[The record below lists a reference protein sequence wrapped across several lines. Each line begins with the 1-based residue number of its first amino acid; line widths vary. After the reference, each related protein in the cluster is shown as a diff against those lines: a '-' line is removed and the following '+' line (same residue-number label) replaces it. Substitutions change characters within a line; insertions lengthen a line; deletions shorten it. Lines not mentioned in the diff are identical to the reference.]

1 MRNKQPRLLSE
12 ERRREILSLLEGQG
26 RVTVNSL
33 ADQFHIST
41 VTIRSD
47 LEELADKGLLVRS
60 HGGAILPLSPQQE
73 YPLHLKKTL
82 HHAEKVRI
90 GRAAAQL
97 IQARQTVILD
107 GGTTTAEV
115 ARALKRNSP
124 EALTV
129 ITHALNIAL
138 ELADSP
144 NISLIVIGGIFR
156 HISRSFVGPPAER
169 MMSDLHADHFI
180 LAVDGLDPETGPSTP
195 DVLEAQLNA
204 QMIRAAREVSVI
216 ADATKFG
223 RRSLSLIG
231 GIRSIHRVIT
241 DSRVNEEMVCRLRK
255 MGIEVLVV

>member
-1 MRNKQPRLLSE
+1 MSIKRLRLLSE
-12 ERRREILSLLEGQG
+12 ERRREILSLLEEHG

-33 ADQFHIST
+33 AAQFHISA

-47 LEELADKGLLVRS
+47 LEELANKGLLVRS

-73 YPLHLKKTL
+73 YPLQLKKAL

-90 GRAAAQL
+90 GRVAAQL
-97 IQARQTVILD
+97 IQPRQTVIID

-115 ARALKRNSP
+115 ARALKRTIP

-144 NISLIVIGGIFR
+144 NISLIMIGGVFR
-156 HISRSFVGPPAER
+156 HVSRSFVGPPAER
-169 MMSDLHADHFI
+169 MISDLHADHFF

-231 GIRSIHRVIT
+231 DIRSIHRVIT
-241 DSRVNEEMVCRLRK
+241 DSRVNEEMVCQLRK
-255 MGIEVLVV
+255 MGIEVVVV

>member
-12 ERRREILSLLEGQG
+12 ERRREILELLEERG
-26 RVTVNSL
+26 RVTVDSL
-33 ADQFHIST
+33 ADSFRVSA
-41 VTIRSD
+41 VTIRAD
-47 LEELADKGLLVRS
+47 LDELGAKGLVVRS
-60 HGGAILPLSPQQE
+60 HGGAIRPLSPKQE
-73 YPLHLKKTL
+73 YPLQLKKTL

-97 IQARQTVILD
+97 IQPRQTVIID
-107 GGTTTAEV
+107 SGTTTAEV
-115 ARALKRNSP
+115 ARALKRTSP

-144 NISLIVIGGIFR
+144 NISLIVIGGVFR
-156 HISRSFVGPPAER
+156 QISRSFVGPPAER
-169 MMSDLHADHFI
+169 MMRDLHADHFF
-180 LAVDGLDPETGPSTP
+180 LAVDGLDPEAGVSTP

-231 GIRSIHRVIT
+231 DIRSIHRVIT
-241 DSRVNEEMVCRLRK
+241 DSRVHEEMVCQLRK
-255 MGIEVLVV
+255 MGIDVVVV

>member
-1 MRNKQPRLLSE
+1 MRIQRPRLLSE
-12 ERRREILSLLEGQG
+12 ERRREILKLLEEQG
-26 RVTVNSL
+26 RVTVNGL
-33 ADQFHIST
+33 ADQFHISA

-47 LEELADKGLLVRS
+47 LEELGANGLLVRS
-60 HGGAILPLSPQQE
+60 HGGAILPLSPQRE
-73 YPLHLKKTL
+73 YPLQLKKSL

-97 IQARQTVILD
+97 IQPRQTVIID

-115 ARALKRNSP
+115 ARAIKRTSP

-144 NISLIVIGGIFR
+144 NISLIMIGGVFR
-156 HISRSFVGPPAER
+156 HVSKSCVGPPAAR
-169 MMSDLHADHFI
+169 MMSDLHADHFF
-180 LAVDGLDPETGPSTP
+180 LGVDGLDPETGPSTP
-195 DVLEAQLNA
+195 DMLEAQLNA
-204 QMIRAAREVSVI
+204 QMIQAAREVSLL

-231 GIRSIHRVIT
+231 DIRSVHRVIT
-241 DSRVNEEMVCRLRK
+241 DSRVNQEMVCQLRK
-255 MGIEVLVV
+255 LGIEVLVV

>member
-1 MRNKQPRLLSE
+1 MRSKQTRLLSE
-12 ERRREILSLLEGQG
+12 ERRREILEVLEEQGQ
-26 RVTVNSL
+26 VTVDSL
-33 ADQFHIST
+33 AASFHVSAVT
-41 VTIRSD
+41 VRAD
-47 LEELADKGLLVRS
+47 LEKLGAKGLLLRS
-60 HGGAILPLSPQQE
+60 HGGAILPLSPKQE
-73 YPLHLKKTL
+73 YPLQLKKTL

-97 IQARQTVILD
+97 IQPRQTVIID
-107 GGTTTAEV
+107 GGTTTAEA
-115 ARALKRNSP
+115 ARALRRTNP

-156 HISRSFVGPPAER
+156 QISRSFVGPPAER
-169 MMSDLHADHFI
+169 MMSDLHADHFF

-231 GIRSIHRVIT
+231 DIRSIHRVIT
-241 DSRVNEEMVCRLRK
+241 DSRVNEEMVCQLRK
-255 MGIEVLVV
+255 MGIEVVVV

>member
-1 MRNKQPRLLSE
+1 MSIKRLRLLSE
-12 ERRREILSLLEGQG
+12 ERRREILSLLEEHG

-33 ADQFHIST
+33 AAQFHISA

-47 LEELADKGLLVRS
+47 LEELANKGLLVRS
-60 HGGAILPLSPQQE
+60 HGGAIPPLSPQQE
-73 YPLHLKKTL
+73 YPLQLKKTL

-97 IQARQTVILD
+97 IQPRQTVIID
-107 GGTTTAEV
+107 GGTTTSEV
-115 ARALKRNSP
+115 ARAIKRTSP

-144 NISLIVIGGIFR
+144 NISLIMIGGVFR
-156 HISRSFVGPPAER
+156 HVSRSFVGPPAER
-169 MMSDLHADHFI
+169 MMRDLHADHFF
-180 LAVDGLDPETGPSTP
+180 LGVDGLDPETGPSTP

-231 GIRSIHRVIT
+231 DIRSIHRVIT
-241 DSRVNEEMVCRLRK
+241 DSRVNEEMVCQLRK
-255 MGIEVLVV
+255 MGIEVVVV

>member
-1 MRNKQPRLLSE
+1 MHHKRPRLLSE
-12 ERRREILSLLEGQG
+12 ERRRGILELLGEHG
-26 RVTVNSL
+26 RVTVDSL
-33 ADQFHIST
+33 ADSFCVSA
-41 VTIRSD
+41 VTIRAD
-47 LEELADKGLLVRS
+47 LDELGARGLLVRS
-60 HGGAILPLSPQQE
+60 HGGAMLPLSPKQE
-73 YPLHLKKTL
+73 YPLQLKKTL

-97 IQARQTVILD
+97 IQPRQTVILD

-115 ARALKRNSP
+115 ARVLKRTSP

-144 NISLIVIGGIFR
+144 NISLIMIGGVFR
-156 HISRSFVGPPAER
+156 HVSRSFVGPPAER
-169 MMSDLHADHFI
+169 MMTELHADHFF
-180 LAVDGLDPETGPSTP
+180 LGVDGLDLEAGPSTP

-231 GIRSIHRVIT
+231 DIRSIHRVIT
-241 DSRVNEEMVCRLRK
+241 DSRVSEEMVCRLRK
-255 MGIEVLVV
+255 MGIEVVVV

>member
-1 MRNKQPRLLSE
+1 MSIKQLRLLSE
-12 ERRREILSLLEGQG
+12 ERRREILSLLEEHG

-33 ADQFHIST
+33 AAQFHISA

-47 LEELADKGLLVRS
+47 LEELANKGLLVRS

-73 YPLHLKKTL
+73 YPLQLKKTL

-90 GRAAAQL
+90 GRAAAHL
-97 IQARQTVILD
+97 IQPRQTVIID
-107 GGTTTAEV
+107 GGSTTAEV
-115 ARALKRNSP
+115 ARALKRTSP

-144 NISLIVIGGIFR
+144 NISLIMIGGVFR
-156 HISRSFVGPPAER
+156 PISRSFVGPPAQR
-169 MMSDLHADHFI
+169 MMSDLHADHFF

-231 GIRSIHRVIT
+231 DIRRIHRVIT
-241 DSRVNEEMVCRLRK
+241 DSRVNEEIVCQLRK
-255 MGIEVLVV
+255 MGIEVAVV

>member
-1 MRNKQPRLLSE
+1 MRNKPTRLLSE
-12 ERRREILSLLEGQG
+12 ERRREILELLEQQG
-26 RVTVNSL
+26 RVTVGSL
-33 ADQFHIST
+33 ADSFRVSA
-41 VTIRSD
+41 VTIRAD
-47 LEELADKGLLVRS
+47 LEDLGAKGLLVRS

-97 IQARQTVILD
+97 IQRRQTVIID
-107 GGTTTAEV
+107 GGTTTVEV
-115 ARALKRNSP
+115 ARALKRTSP
-124 EALTV
+124 DALTV
-129 ITHALNIAL
+129 ITHALNIAV

-144 NISLIVIGGIFR
+144 NIALIVIGGVFR
-156 HISRSFVGPPAER
+156 HISRSFVGPPAEH
-169 MMSDLHADHFI
+169 MISDLHADHFF
-180 LAVDGLDPETGPSTP
+180 LAVDGLDPEAGPSTP

-204 QMIRAAREVSVI
+204 QMILAAKEVSVI

-231 GIRSIHRVIT
+231 DMRSIHRVIT
-241 DSRVNEEMVCRLRK
+241 DSRVNDDMVCRLRK

>member
-1 MRNKQPRLLSE
+1 MGNQPPRLLSE
-12 ERRREILSLLEGQG
+12 ERRRKILDLLAEQG
-26 RVTVNSL
+26 RVTVDDL
-33 ADQFHIST
+33 ANLFCVSAVT
-41 VTIRSD
+41 VRAD
-47 LEELADKGLLVRS
+47 LEELGAKGLLDRS
-60 HGGAILPLSPQQE
+60 HGGAILPLSPKQD
-73 YPLHLKKTL
+73 YPLQLKKTL

-97 IQARQTVILD
+97 IQPRQTVIID
-107 GGTTTAEV
+107 GGTTTVEV
-115 ARALKRNSP
+115 ARALKRTGP

-144 NISLIVIGGIFR
+144 DISLIVIGGIFR
-156 HISRSFVGPPAER
+156 HISKSFVGPPAER
-169 MMSDLHADHFI
+169 MMSDLHADHFF

-204 QMIRAAREVSVI
+204 QMIRAAKEVSVI

-231 GIRSIHRVIT
+231 DIRSIHRVIT
-241 DSRVNEEMVCRLRK
+241 DNRVNEEMVCQLRK
-255 MGIEVLVV
+255 MGIEVVVV

>member
-1 MRNKQPRLLSE
+1 MRNKPLRLLSE
-12 ERRREILSLLEGQG
+12 ERRRKILDLLAEQG
-26 RVTVNSL
+26 RVTVDGLANSFCVS
-33 ADQFHIST
+33 AVT
-41 VTIRSD
+41 VRAD
-47 LEELADKGLLVRS
+47 LEELGGKGLLVRS
-60 HGGAILPLSPQQE
+60 HGGAILPLSPKQD
-73 YPLHLKKTL
+73 YPLQLKKTL

-97 IQARQTVILD
+97 VQPRQTVIID

-115 ARALKRNSP
+115 ARALKRASQ
-124 EALTV
+124 AVTV

-144 NISLIVIGGIFR
+144 DISLIVIGGIFR
-156 HISRSFVGPPAER
+156 HISKSFVGPPAER
-169 MMSDLHADHFI
+169 MMSDLHADHFF

-231 GIRSIHRVIT
+231 DIRSIHRVIT
-241 DSRVNEEMVCRLRK
+241 DSDVNEEMVCQLRK
-255 MGIEVLVV
+255 MGIDVVVV